1 MSDNKKYYYLK
12 LKEDFFQSDEVLFL
26 ENMPEGYKYSNILL
40 KLYLKSLKNNGKL
53 MMNNIIPYNA
63 EMLATITRH
72 SVGDVKQAIQI
83 FNQLGLVEQLDNG
96 AIYMLQIQNFIGKSS
111 TEGDRK
117 RAYRKQIEQ
126 EKGQMLNGKRQ
137 KSGHLS
143 DNRPP
148 ELELE
153 SESESDKEL
162 KLDIES
168 RVRVIDVN
176 DHTPTKISDLS
187 TDISTELCT
196 NNSQLRE
203 EVKEILKPYNINID
217 DIHIISL
224 KLEKRLSEG
233 LKADKEYLQEK
244 IDFMKFEKKDIK
256 ENFGY
261 LIKAVSEDWTRSK
274 RPFKKESDNVKKKQF
289 KTKFHNFDQSSSEQY
304 SDEALN
310 ALLRGRNRR

>member
-153 SESESDKEL
+153 LDKEL
-162 KLDIES
+162 NLELDLLLDKDTSIYIKGNPQTYTQSYPQEEIEYLEKLELNNKQIQDILRVLKES
-168 RVRVIDVN
+168 GKGLDFLEEKVKLTQGN
-176 DHTPTKISDLS
+176 K
-187 TDISTELCT
+187 
-196 NNSQLRE
+196 NS
-203 EVKEILKPYNINID
+203 VKENV
-217 DIHIISL
+217 
-224 KLEKRLSEG
+224 
-233 LKADKEYLQEK
+233 
-244 IDFMKFEKKDIK
+244 
-256 ENFGY
+256 GY
-261 LIKAVSEDWTRSK
+261 LIQAIREDW
-274 RPFKKESDNVKKKQF
+274 KKVKNNNY
-289 KTKFHNFDQSSSEQY
+289 KTKFHNFDTSDQY
-304 SDEALN
+304 TEEALRK
-310 ALLRGRNRR
+310 AMRKKWLT